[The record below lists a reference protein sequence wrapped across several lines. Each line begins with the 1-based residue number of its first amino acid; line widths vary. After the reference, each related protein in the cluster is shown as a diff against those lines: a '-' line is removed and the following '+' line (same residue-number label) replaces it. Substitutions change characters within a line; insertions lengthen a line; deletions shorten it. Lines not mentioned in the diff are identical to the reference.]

1 MTACIS
7 LKYFISVLKK
17 YQRGELCHVKIV
29 MITSS
34 FAGSDTVLMRHICE
48 MTT

>member
-7 LKYFISVLKK
+7 LKYFISILKK
-17 YQRGELCHVKIV
+17 YQRADLCHVKIV
-29 MITSS
+29 MITFSL
-34 FAGSDTVLMRHICE
+34 AGSDTVLRRYICA